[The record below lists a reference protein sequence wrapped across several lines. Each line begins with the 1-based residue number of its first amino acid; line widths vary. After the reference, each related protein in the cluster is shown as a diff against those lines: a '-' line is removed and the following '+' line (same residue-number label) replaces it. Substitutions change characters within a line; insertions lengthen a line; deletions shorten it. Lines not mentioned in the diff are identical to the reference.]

1 MNTKNNL
8 LTYIMPIL
16 IVLLLVISVTYKFIT
31 DKKNIENIDIQKVA
45 LIDNNY
51 NNDFHITKTENEDY
65 YYYSVTD
72 YERNLK
78 YSWKFL
84 KKGNDIPVENSMRID
99 KDFRLNIDADTQN
112 TKIINEKVSQK
123 KLIISF
129 DYHGDLPLETIVQI
143 DVHDRFKDG
152 EKLYLYYYNPDTNN
166 IEYISDGV
174 EVKDGCVSFTINH
187 CSDYFLTGAIVND
200 AVNNP
205 QKINRIIIILI
216 VIAFALIAINLFQ
229 SKK

>member
-8 LTYIMPIL
+8 LMYIMPIL

-78 YSWKFL
+78 Y
-84 KKGNDIPVENSMRID
+84 
-99 KDFRLNIDADTQN
+99 
-112 TKIINEKVSQK
+112 
-123 KLIISF
+123 
-129 DYHGDLPLETIVQI
+129 
-143 DVHDRFKDG
+143 
-152 EKLYLYYYNPDTNN
+152 
-166 IEYISDGV
+166 
-174 EVKDGCVSFTINH
+174 
-187 CSDYFLTGAIVND
+187 
-200 AVNNP
+200 
-205 QKINRIIIILI
+205 
-216 VIAFALIAINLFQ
+216 
-229 SKK
+229 